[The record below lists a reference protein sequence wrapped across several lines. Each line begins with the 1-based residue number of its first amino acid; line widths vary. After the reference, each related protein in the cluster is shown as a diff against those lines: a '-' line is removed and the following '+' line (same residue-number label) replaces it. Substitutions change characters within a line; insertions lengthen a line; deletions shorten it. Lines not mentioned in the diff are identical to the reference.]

1 MKTHKGLRNLLAS
14 VSLLALPS
22 VVSATNGLNQIGFGT
37 ESVAM
42 GGADIAVARDTSA
55 LNTNPAGLAQ
65 IDGALADVNSA
76 IGYTGNITHK
86 DAHGNDTHNV
96 NRFPLLGN
104 LGYAQRLHDMPL
116 TLGIGLFA
124 QGGTGNEYQNLRTA
138 FGTVDD
144 LSATLRLARVS
155 PGIAWQVNDA
165 LALGL
170 SLIGT
175 YGDLEQR
182 LFPDTSYTDP
192 LDPGRSFYGYE
203 LTEMQDTGS
212 GFKLGLMYRLNDWI
226 TLGAAYNSRI
236 DLEFE
241 GEATVDFSALGLG
254 KVHYADARVRNLD
267 QPQELGIGAAIQARD
282 DLLVSLELNW
292 IDWSSAIN
300 GTTLTASAPDNA
312 LAPATLRVT
321 DPNHWRDQYVV
332 GIGFAYD
339 LDSQTVLRAGYNYGR
354 NPIPEA
360 SLSPLL
366 NTITEHHLAFGFGR
380 ELDAAWRID
389 GAFVWD
395 IKASTRYNNPGL
407 PFGDS
412 EAVGDL
418 FALHFRVSR
427 AW

>member
-1 MKTHKGLRNLLAS
+1 MKTRRIFSSFPATICLLI
-14 VSLLALPS
+14 VPSL
-22 VVSATNGLNQIGFGT
+22 VGATNGLNQIGFGT

-55 LNTNPAGLAQ
+55 LNTNPAGLVQ
-65 IDGALADVNSA
+65 IKGALADVNSA

-86 DAHGNDTHNV
+86 DAYGNDTQNV

-104 LGYAQRLHDMPL
+104 LGYAQRLDDLPL

-124 QGGTGNEYQNLRTA
+124 QGGTGNQYDNLRTA

-144 LSATLRLARVS
+144 LSATLRLARIS
-155 PGIAWQVNDA
+155 PGVAWQVNDA
-165 LALGL
+165 LAVGV

-175 YGDLEQR
+175 YGDLEQE
-182 LFPDTSYTDP
+182 LFPNTSYLDLADP
-192 LDPGRSFYGYE
+192 SRSFFGYE
-203 LTEMQDTGS
+203 LSEMRDTGS
-212 GFKLGLMYRLNDWI
+212 GIKLGVMYEVNYRVK
-226 TLGAAYNSRI
+226 LGAAYNNRI

-241 GEATVDFSALGLG
+241 GEATVDLSALGLG
-254 KVHYADARVRNLD
+254 KVNYRDARVRNLD

>member
-1 MKTHKGLRNLLAS
+1 VKTRRIFSSFPATICLLI
-14 VSLLALPS
+14 VPSL
-22 VVSATNGLNQIGFGT
+22 VGATNGLNQIGFGT

-55 LNTNPAGLAQ
+55 LNTNPAGLVQ
-65 IDGALADVNSA
+65 IKGALADVNSA

-86 DAHGNDTHNV
+86 DAYGNDTQNV

-104 LGYAQRLHDMPL
+104 LGYAQRLDDLPL

-124 QGGTGNEYQNLRTA
+124 QGGTGNQYDNLRTA

-144 LSATLRLARVS
+144 LSATLRLARIS
-155 PGIAWQVNDA
+155 PGVAWQVNDA
-165 LALGL
+165 LAVGV

-175 YGDLEQR
+175 YGDLEQE
-182 LFPDTSYTDP
+182 LFPNTSYLDLADP
-192 LDPGRSFYGYE
+192 SRSFFGYE
-203 LTEMQDTGS
+203 LSEMRDTGS
-212 GFKLGLMYRLNDWI
+212 GIKLGVMYEVNYRVK
-226 TLGAAYNSRI
+226 LGAAYNNRI

-241 GEATVDFSALGLG
+241 GEATVDLSALGLG
-254 KVHYADARVRNLD
+254 KVNYRDARVRNLD

>member
-1 MKTHKGLRNLLAS
+1 MKTRRIFSSFPATICLLI
-14 VSLLALPS
+14 VPSL
-22 VVSATNGLNQIGFGT
+22 VGATNGLNQIGFGT

-55 LNTNPAGLAQ
+55 LNTNPAGLVQ
-65 IDGALADVNSA
+65 IKGALADVNSA

-86 DAHGNDTHNV
+86 DAYGNDTQNV

-104 LGYAQRLHDMPL
+104 LGYAQRLDDLPL

-124 QGGTGNEYQNLRTA
+124 QGGTGNQYDNLRTA

-144 LSATLRLARVS
+144 LSATLRLARIS
-155 PGIAWQVNDA
+155 PGVAWQVNDA
-165 LALGL
+165 LAVGV

-175 YGDLEQR
+175 YGDLEQE
-182 LFPDTSYTDP
+182 LFPNTSYLDLADP
-192 LDPGRSFYGYE
+192 SRSFFGYE
-203 LTEMQDTGS
+203 LSEMRDTGS
-212 GFKLGLMYRLNDWI
+212 GIKLGVMYEVNYRVK
-226 TLGAAYNSRI
+226 LGAAYNNRI

-241 GEATVDFSALGLG
+241 GEATVDLSALGLG
-254 KVHYADARVRNLD
+254 KVNYRDARVRNLD

-339 LDSQTVLRAGYNYGR
+339 LDAQTVLRAGYNYGR

-380 ELDAAWRID
+380 TLDAAWRID

-407 PFGDS
+407 PFGDA

-427 AW
+427 TW